1 MPSIANT
8 ASARFAF
15 PTDRLYLADRH
26 VWAQFDDGIVTV
38 GVTAA
43 FSPEI
48 AFWAV
53 DRVEVGDAL
62 ATVTGR
68 DGRVVA
74 IAAPV
79 AGALVELN
87 SVLERAPQ
95 ALLSQPYRLGWVAR
109 IVVDNWDRDAARLA
123 SAQRYRDVLD
133 RGLAAGRDRCFGG
146 ALLGARS
153 PPRRRAETA
162 RRSEATE
169 RAGPRRGGAR

>member
-26 VWAQFDDGIVTV
+26 VWAQLDDGIARI
-38 GVTAA
+38 GVTAPLREALA

-48 AFWAV
+48 DFWAV
-53 DRVEVGDAL
+53 DRVEVGDTL

-68 DGRVVA
+68 GGRVVA

-79 AGALVELN
+79 VGALVELN
-87 SVLERAPQ
+87 GVLERAPQ

-109 IVVDNWDRDAARLA
+109 IAVENWDRDSARLA
-123 SAQRYRDVLD
+123 SARRYRDVLD
-133 RGLAAGRDRCFGG
+133 RGLASGRERCFGG
-146 ALLGARS
+146 ALLA
-153 PPRRRAETA
+153 PRPQPA
-162 RRSEATE
+162 
-169 RAGPRRGGAR
+169 P

>member
-38 GVTAA
+38 GVTAPLREALA

-109 IVVDNWDRDAARLA
+109 IVVDNWDRDAASLA

-146 ALLGARS
+146 ALLDR
-153 PPRRRAETA
+153 
-162 RRSEATE
+162 
-169 RAGPRRGGAR
+169 GPQPAP